1 MKNEV
6 NCSNYFVTFFQLRKI
21 YISFLFTIMLLSPTI
36 KTSNHLSI
44 SLSHNQISTEDQLE
58 FLNTLDNLQS
68 TLTSKPRMKRTITQP
83 RFVQRRVN
91 KPMTNILMPLT
102 NFKNSQYIGSI
113 FIGNPPQKINVIFD
127 TGSSNFWITSKLCKD
142 PGCLMHNGYDSN
154 LSKTHSRK
162 LGIIQYLFRKQS
174 RS

>member
-6 NCSNYFVTFFQLRKI
+6 NYSKYSKTFFQLKKI
-21 YISFLFTIMLLSPTI
+21 FISFLFIILSLSPSI
-36 KTSNHLSI
+36 KSSNHLSI

-58 FLNTLDNLQS
+58 FLNALDNVQS
-68 TLTSKPRMKRTITQP
+68 TLSSKPKMKKTITQP
-83 RFVQRRVN
+83 RFVQRRGN
-91 KPMTNILMPLT
+91 KQMTNILMPLT

-142 PGCLMHNGYDSN
+142 PGCLMHNGYNSY

-162 LGIIQYLFRKQS
+162 LGIF
-174 RS
+174 